1 MGNKKDEYFLKL
13 SPGGIRSAGLAAV
26 LGWDAEIARFFF
38 VPDIF
43 AINSLAGNA
52 VQWYTVMYGSQEGF
66 PK

>member
-1 MGNKKDEYFLKL
+1 M
-13 SPGGIRSAGLAAV
+13 
-26 LGWDAEIARFFF
+26 GWDAEIARFFF